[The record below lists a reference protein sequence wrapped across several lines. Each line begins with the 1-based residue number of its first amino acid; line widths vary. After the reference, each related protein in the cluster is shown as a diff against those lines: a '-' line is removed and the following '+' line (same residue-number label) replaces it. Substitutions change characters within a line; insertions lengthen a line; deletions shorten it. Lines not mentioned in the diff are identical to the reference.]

1 MFGVS
6 TKVAPGDEL
15 VVQKKHP
22 YSIAALPAQPDPK
35 YDVQNREAL
44 VGCMVILGL
53 SCGIVTAGNGFTF
66 GVVRGLASGEE
77 TVGRALPFLA
87 LIACGVGSWICL
99 AGMMFGDPGIV
110 YRSEDTCYPI
120 PPAILTKLKAGT
132 GMVAKGQS
140 MAQANVQADDGMS
153 SYCVRCFV
161 WRPRGSHHC
170 SVCGRCVRDFDHHCN
185 FYGRC
190 VAGPPHCGG
199 NWLWFN
205 GMILLGFVACVFF
218 IICCVSLAPR

>member
-1 MFGVS
+1 MIC
-6 TKVAPGDEL
+6 L
-15 VVQKKHP
+15 
-22 YSIAALPAQPDPK
+22 
-35 YDVQNREAL
+35 
-44 VGCMVILGL
+44 LGL
-53 SCGIVTAGNGFTF
+53 LF
-66 GVVRGLASGEE
+66 GDSGEIQRSPEICFPLPPEVAQRLASGE
-77 TVGRALPFLA
+77 TLDGLA
-87 LIACGVGSWICL
+87 NIT
-99 AGMMFGDPGIV
+99 DEERGI
-110 YRSEDTCYPI
+110 
-120 PPAILTKLKAGT
+120 
-132 GMVAKGQS
+132 
-140 MAQANVQADDGMS
+140 
-153 SYCVRCFV
+153 YCVRCFV